1 VNAGSTSDIL
11 RTRTYRNNEEIPM
24 KTNRRTLLATAVA
37 ASLALSMPLSAMAA
51 KKIVVGFSQIGAES
65 EWRTA
70 NTNSMKNAAKEAG
83 IELKFSDAQQKQ
95 ENQIKALRSFIA
107 QKVDVI
113 ALTPVVSSGWDT
125 VLKEIKDAKIP
136 LILMDRSVDSKDTS
150 LYTTHIGFDFVKEG
164 FMAGEWLTEKAKT
177 MKGDINVVELQGTV
191 GSAPAID
198 RKKGFEDAIKSN
210 SNIKIIRSQTGD
222 FTRAKGKE
230 VMEAFL
236 KAEGKKIN
244 VLYAHNDDMAI
255 GAIQA
260 IEEAGMKP
268 GKDILVISVDGV
280 KGAFEAMMAGKLNV
294 TVECSPLLGPL
305 VMKTA
310 QDIVAGRPVPKDIKG
325 VDGVYPMEVAAKE
338 FPNRKY

>member
-1 VNAGSTSDIL
+1 MNVT
-11 RTRTYRNNEEIPM
+11 
-24 KTNRRTLLATAVA
+24 RRTVLNTALIAAVA
-37 ASLALSMPLSAMAA
+37 AMGLHSPAFAA
-51 KKIVVGFSQIGAES
+51 KPLVMGFSQVGAES

-70 NTNSMKNAAKEAG
+70 NTVSIKDAAKKDG
-83 IELKFSDAQQKQ
+83 VTLKFADAQQKQ
-95 ENQIKALRSFIA
+95 ENQVKAIRSFIA

-113 ALTPVVSSGWDT
+113 AFSPVVESGWDT
-125 VLKEIKDAKIP
+125 VLREAKAAKIP
-136 LILMDRSVDSKDTS
+136 VILTDRAVNVTDKS
-150 LYTTHIGFDFVKEG
+150 LYVTFIGSDFVEEG
-164 FMAGEWLTEKAKT
+164 RRAGQWLLERAKKT
-177 MKGDINVVELQGTV
+177 PDATLNIVELQGTV

-198 RKKGFEDAIKSN
+198 RKKGFEEAIAGNAKL
-210 SNIKIIRSQTGD
+210 KVIRSQTGD

-260 IEEAGMKP
+260 IEEAGLKP
-268 GKDILVISVDGV
+268 GTDIVIISIDGV

-294 TVECSPLLGPL
+294 TVECSPLLGPQL
-305 VMKTA
+305 MSIARDV
-310 QDIVAGRPVPKDIKG
+310 VAGKAVPKRITTEEG
-325 VDGVYPMEVAAKE
+325 VFPAEVAAKE

>member
-1 VNAGSTSDIL
+1 MNVQ
-11 RTRTYRNNEEIPM
+11 
-24 KTNRRTLLATAVA
+24 RRTVIAAAIAAGLPISAALAQN
-37 ASLALSMPLSAMAA
+37 
-51 KKIVVGFSQIGAES
+51 KIVLGFSQIGAES

-70 NTNSMKNAAKEAG
+70 NTESIKSSAKEAG
-83 IELKFSDAQQKQ
+83 IDLKFSDAQQKQ
-95 ENQIKALRSFIA
+95 ENQIKAIRSFIA

-113 ALTPVVSSGWDT
+113 AFSPVVESGWGT
-125 VLKEIKDAKIP
+125 VLREAKAANIPVILSDRAVDEKD
-136 LILMDRSVDSKDTS
+136 SS
-150 LYTTHIGFDFVKEG
+150 LWVTFMGSDFVEEG
-164 FMAGEWLTEKAKT
+164 RKAGRWLLENY
-177 MKGDINVVELQGTV
+177 KGQGDVNIVELQGTV

-198 RKKGFEDAIKSN
+198 RKKGFEEIIKAQPRY
-210 SNIKIIRSQTGD
+210 KIIRSQTGD

-260 IEEAGMKP
+260 IEEAGLKP
-268 GKDILVISVDGV
+268 GKDIIIISIDGV

-294 TVECSPLLGPL
+294 SVECSPLLGPQL
-305 VMKTA
+305 MQAVKDLKAGKTL
-310 QDIVAGRPVPKDIKG
+310 PKRIITKESIF
-325 VDGVYPMEVAAKE
+325 PMDVAAKE

>member
-1 VNAGSTSDIL
+1 
-11 RTRTYRNNEEIPM
+11 M
-24 KTNRRTLLATAVA
+24 KRRTVLVA
-37 ASLALSMPLSAMAA
+37 MAAAPLSAMLPLPAFA
-51 KKIVVGFSQIGAES
+51 QKPIVLGFAQVGAES

-70 NTNSMKNAAKEAG
+70 NTESIKSSAKEAG
-83 IELKFSDAQQKQ
+83 IDLKFSDAQQKQ
-95 ENQIKALRSFIA
+95 ENQIKAIRSYIA

-113 ALTPVVSSGWDT
+113 AFSPVVETGWET
-125 VLKEIKDAKIP
+125 VLVEAKNAKIP
-136 LILMDRSVDSKDTS
+136 VVLTDRAISSKDET
-150 LYTTHIGFDFVKEG
+150 LYVTFIGSNFTEEGRKAGRWLVEKEKG
-164 FMAGEWLTEKAKT
+164 NAGP
-177 MKGDINVVELQGTV
+177 INIVELQGTV

-198 RKKGFEDAIKSN
+198 RKKGFEEIIKSDPKF
-210 SNIKIIRSQTGD
+210 KIIRSQTGD

-268 GKDILVISVDGV
+268 GKDIIIISVDGV

-294 TVECSPLLGPL
+294 SVECSPLLGPQL
-305 VMKTA
+305 MSV
-310 QDIVAGRPVPKDIKG
+310 VKDIKAG
-325 VDGVYPMEVAAKE
+325 KSVPKRIVTQESIFPMEVAAKE

>member
-1 VNAGSTSDIL
+1 MTI
-11 RTRTYRNNEEIPM
+11 
-24 KTNRRTLLATAVA
+24 NRRTLTAALAA
-37 ASLALSMPLSAMAA
+37 ASVTGALPLSAFAQ
-51 KKIVVGFSQIGAES
+51 KKIVLGFAQVGAES

-70 NTNSMKNAAKEAG
+70 NTESIKSSAAEAG
-83 IELKFSDAQQKQ
+83 IDLKFSDAQQKQ
-95 ENQIKALRSFIA
+95 ENQIKAIRSYIA

-113 ALTPVVSSGWDT
+113 AFSPVVETGFET
-125 VLKEIKDAKIP
+125 VLREAKAAKIP
-136 LILMDRSVDSKDTS
+136 VVLTDRSVKVKDDS
-150 LYTTHIGFDFVKEG
+150 LYVTFMGSDFTEEG
-164 FMAGEWLTEKAKT
+164 RKAGRWLVEK
-177 MKGDINVVELQGTV
+177 MKGNPGPVNIVELQGTV

-198 RKKGFEDAIKSN
+198 RKKGFEEIIKADPKF
-210 SNIKIIRSQTGD
+210 KIIRSQTGD

-268 GKDILVISVDGV
+268 AKDITIISIDAV

-294 TVECSPLLGPL
+294 SVECSPLLGPQL
-305 VMKTA
+305 MSAVK
-310 QDIVAGRPVPKDIKG
+310 DIMAGKPVPKRIITEEG
-325 VDGVYPMEVAAKE
+325 IFPMEVAAAE
-338 FPNRKY
+338 FPKRKY

>member
-1 VNAGSTSDIL
+1 MTTS
-11 RTRTYRNNEEIPM
+11 
-24 KTNRRTLLATAVA
+24 RRQVIAALGAVPVVA
-37 ASLALSMPLSAMAA
+37 AWPGLARAQG
-51 KKIVVGFSQIGAES
+51 KIVLGFSQIGAES

-70 NTNSMKNAAKEAG
+70 NSESIKSAAKEAG

-95 ENQIKALRSFIA
+95 ENQIKAIRSFIA

-113 ALTPVVSSGWDT
+113 AFSPVVESGWGT
-125 VLKEIKDAKIP
+125 VLREAKAAKIP
-136 LILMDRSVDSKDTS
+136 VILSDRAVNEKDDSLWVS
-150 LYTTHIGFDFVKEG
+150 FMGSDFVEEG
-164 FMAGEWLTEKAKT
+164 RRAGRWLVEA
-177 MKGDINVVELQGTV
+177 MKGKTGDVNIVELQGTV

-198 RKKGFEDAIKSN
+198 RKKGFEEIIKADPRF
-210 SNIKIIRSQTGD
+210 KIIRSQTGD

-268 GKDILVISVDGV
+268 AKDITIISIDAV

-294 TVECSPLLGPL
+294 SVECSPLLGPQL
-305 VMKTA
+305 MQAVKDLKAGKTLPRR
-310 QDIVAGRPVPKDIKG
+310 IVTEEGIF
-325 VDGVYPMEVAAKE
+325 PMEVAAKE
-338 FPNRKY
+338 FPKRKY